1 MIQVRIFTQYP
12 VGSHLCAVPCK
23 YTKSKRQCAACF
35 STRKTIQSIQM
46 NAETLRLLLA
56 GILVAMYVLAILY
69 LRRQPSTF
77 SHYMLWGL
85 FALLVPAL
93 GPFLVILLQPGKSA
107 QRKTNP
113 FYRR

>member
-1 MIQVRIFTQYP
+1 
-12 VGSHLCAVPCK
+12 
-23 YTKSKRQCAACF
+23 
-35 STRKTIQSIQM
+35 M

-56 GILVAMYVLAILY
+56 GILVAMVVLARLT
-69 LRRQPSTF
+69 LRRQPLPF
-77 SHYMLWGL
+77 SQYTLWGL

>member
-1 MIQVRIFTQYP
+1 
-12 VGSHLCAVPCK
+12 
-23 YTKSKRQCAACF
+23 
-35 STRKTIQSIQM
+35 M

-56 GILVAMYVLAILY
+56 GILVAMVVLARLT
-69 LRRQPSTF
+69 LRRQPLTF
-77 SHYMLWGL
+77 SQYTLWGL
-85 FALLVPAL
+85 FALLAPAL

>member
-1 MIQVRIFTQYP
+1 
-12 VGSHLCAVPCK
+12 
-23 YTKSKRQCAACF
+23 
-35 STRKTIQSIQM
+35 M

-56 GILVAMYVLAILY
+56 GILVAMVVLARLT
-69 LRRQPSTF
+69 LRRQPLTF
-77 SHYMLWGL
+77 SQYTLWGL

-93 GPFLVILLQPGKSA
+93 EPFLVILLQPGKSA